1 MELLINLPGV
11 DPIVE
16 DEIHLLRMCPRYH
29 LSRTDVQKPIKS
41 VLFRDTSGLL
51 ELKHIEDMSRFVREL
66 FKIRFPTK
74 RRKT

>member
-16 DEIHLLRMCPRYH
+16 DEIHLLRTCPRYH
-29 LSRTDVQKPIKS
+29 LSRTNVQEPTKS
-41 VLFRDTSGLL
+41 VLFHDTSGLF
-51 ELKHIEDMSRFVREL
+51 ELKHIEEISRFVREL
-66 FKIRFPTK
+66 FKTRFPIK